1 MTIFGAGIYEETKW
15 AFSKIPPIQSLKL
28 KPEIHQKEQYNLN
41 FSNHLLACILLYT
54 FTLTQRQ

>member
-1 MTIFGAGIYEETKW
+1 MTIFGARIYEETKW

-41 FSNHLLACILLYT
+41 F
-54 FTLTQRQ
+54 